1 MSNHKF
7 KPGPW
12 KIRLYRH
19 HMNSRSYTIR
29 RTHDIV
35 DSSGLI
41 VICKVKTGRYA
52 QGNLDLIK
60 AAPDMY
66 EALEAQCTACQLQ
79 DHETDCHNC
88 IVGKAMRKARGE
100 TPDEL

>member
-1 MSNHKF
+1 MTNPKF

-19 HMNSRSYTIR
+19 HMNSRCCTIR

-52 QGNLDLIK
+52 QAIS
-60 AAPDMY
+60 
-66 EALEAQCTACQLQ
+66 T
-79 DHETDCHNC
+79 
-88 IVGKAMRKARGE
+88 
-100 TPDEL
+100 